1 MVGIAFLLLAAS
13 PLAALRVVD
22 GAAFTPAAARIGAG
36 STRDHGAT
44 DARSDAVRA
53 PVVVDR
59 VDAWWHPLHACRR
72 PRSGTVA
79 AMERLIA
86 CEAMTWAAPGGPA
99 KAIDVAWCESRLR
112 PAALNPTGCSGAGC
126 GGLFQQ
132 HLEFWAARA
141 RRFGVPGRSAFDPWA
156 NAVVSVRMAAQQG
169 TWRRDWPICGRGG

>member
-1 MVGIAFLLLAAS
+1 MSAAPGTVG
-13 PLAALRVVD
+13 
-22 GAAFTPAAARIGAG
+22 
-36 STRDHGAT
+36 
-44 DARSDAVRA
+44 DAPKV
-53 PVVVDR
+53 VVVDR

-132 HLEFWAARA
+132 QVTTFLEGLPPLGRQ
-141 RRFGVPGRSAFDPWA
+141 VPSPTGISA
-156 NAVVSVRMAAQQG
+156 
-169 TWRRDWPICGRGG
+169 